1 MVQRYSQIYVKIDR
15 IYLRLNLRLRL
26 VKKRDFLSLVPLVDA
41 SPGLVTCRL

>member
-15 IYLRLNLRLRL
+15 IYLRLRL

>member
-15 IYLRLNLRLRL
+15 IYLHLRL